1 MQENDPQAVESAFF
15 PLNTSVELAAR
26 INAFDWST
34 TSLGPS
40 QEWSQSLRTSLSIML
55 GSRFPMQL
63 LWGPDYIHFYNDA
76 YLPIAG
82 DKHPGALGRPGAEIW
97 PEIWADVVQPMLDKV
112 RTTGEATWSSDQLLV
127 LDRWGFL
134 EEGYYTFSYGPVPGA
149 GGAVEGIFIAVTETT
164 RQVLS
169 ERRLRTIR
177 DLGAVLASVN
187 SESELWQAAR
197 PALAAAAAD
206 LPFALIHTLDAQRR
220 SLGLACV
227 VGLSPD
233 HSAVPAL
240 LPLDQEESS
249 PWPCAEVIARG
260 LPMPVHNLAVF
271 ARDLPCGAWG
281 VPSSTALVLPLRP
294 SSAAQP
300 LGCLTVGISPR
311 LALDADYQDFLER
324 LAALI
329 SGALV
334 RARDYAD
341 TQAAVRIRD
350 DFLSVAAH
358 ELKTPL
364 TPIIGRLQLLQRRLT
379 LEGVDQRHLQSVATV
394 VGEALRLSAM
404 VDALLDLSRLRGGH
418 LRLERRPLDLRAV
431 AQRIADEVQPGLS
444 KHELNV
450 SLSDQPALVEGDAL
464 RLEQVV
470 RNLVQ
475 NAIKYS
481 PDGGEVALGVAA
493 ENGQLL
499 LTVRDQGL
507 GIPQEALA
515 HLFER
520 YYRVGGSET
529 SSIGGLGVGL
539 FVVNEIVRMHG
550 GVVTVDSIQGQGS
563 TFTVWLP
570 SLVNSP
576 SAG

>member
-1 MQENDPQAVESAFF
+1 MQENDPQAAESAFF
-15 PLNTSVELAAR
+15 PLNTSVELATR
-26 INAFDWST
+26 INAFDWSS
-34 TSLGPS
+34 TSLGPIPR
-40 QEWSQSLRTSLSIML
+40 WSQSLRTALSILL

-76 YLPIAG
+76 YLSIAG
-82 DKHPGALGRPGAEIW
+82 DKHPGALGQPGAAVW
-97 PEIWADVVQPMLDKV
+97 PEVWADVVAPLLDQV

-127 LDRWGFL
+127 LDRRGFL

-149 GGAVEGIFIAVTETT
+149 DGVIEGIFIAVTETT

-177 DLGAVLASVN
+177 DLGAALASVN
-187 SESELWQAAR
+187 SESALWQAAQ
-197 PALAAAAAD
+197 PVLAAATTD

-220 SLGLACV
+220 TLGLACA
-227 VGLSPD
+227 VGLPSN
-233 HSAVPAL
+233 HSAVPLL
-240 LPLDQEESS
+240 LPLDQEGS
-249 PWPCAEVIARG
+249 PWPCAQVIARG
-260 LPMPVHNLAVF
+260 LPLPVHNLADF
-271 ARDLPCGAWG
+271 AGNLPCGTWG
-281 VPSSTALVLPLRP
+281 APPSTALVLPLRAD
-294 SSAAQP
+294 SMAQP
-300 LGCLTVGISPR
+300 LGCLTAGISPR
-311 LALDADYQDFLER
+311 LTLDADYQDFLER
-324 LAALI
+324 LAALLA
-329 SGALV
+329 GALARV
-334 RARDYAD
+334 RDYAEA
-341 TQAAVRIRD
+341 QAAVRIRD

-364 TPIIGRLQLLQRRLT
+364 TPIIGRLQLLQRRLS

-394 VGEALRLSAM
+394 VSEALRLSAM

-418 LRLERRPLDLRAV
+418 LQLERRPLDLRAV
-431 AQRIADEVQPGLS
+431 AQRIADEVQPGLVR
-444 KHELNV
+444 HELHM
-450 SLSDQPALVEGDAL
+450 SLSEQPALVDGDAL

-493 ENGQLL
+493 EGDQML

-520 YYRVGGSET
+520 YYRVGNSAT

-550 GVVTVDSIQGQGS
+550 GAVTVESIQGQGS
-563 TFTVWLP
+563 TFSVWLP
-570 SLVNSP
+570 SLISP
-576 SAG
+576 PPAG